1 MVIPRNSPA
10 SNQRHQRQ
18 LSHKVRWAW
27 DDGRGR
33 GRGMETG
40 QEDQKTGRR
49 GGRIKKKYLI
59 NQPSYQWTAY
69 LGYERRMDT
78 CIR

>member
-49 GGRIKKKYLI
+49 GGRIKKKHLI
-59 NQPSYQWTAY
+59 NQPSYQWMAY